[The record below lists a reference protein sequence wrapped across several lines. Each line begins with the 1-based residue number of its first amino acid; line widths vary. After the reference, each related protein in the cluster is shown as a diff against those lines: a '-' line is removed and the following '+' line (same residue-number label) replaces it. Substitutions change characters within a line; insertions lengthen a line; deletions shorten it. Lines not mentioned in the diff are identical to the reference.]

1 MVPWL
6 NSSFFQ
12 ILVLWYLNHK
22 TRVFPISRRGL
33 MTTVFVYFYFLFLA
47 APRGTWNFADRS
59 HSGLWKNRASFQI
72 FESRKHLELQA
83 WRSCDCSDLG
93 LAERPSPP
101 GLYTSDGPRDL
112 LHSVTQAEPTPSR
125 CLSIRMQSVKRKVL
139 SLWTHSTGLK
149 SWLTCCHF
157 LGKALALSE
166 PHILFYKT
174 GVREEESPSWGLLC
188 ELNERMHNI
197 NAWCKWPT
205 TPKVDLIAGRWC

>member
-1 MVPWL
+1 MTIKRQ
-6 NSSFFQ
+6 S
-12 ILVLWYLNHK
+12 YLGYG
-22 TRVFPISRRGL
+22 T
-33 MTTVFVYFYFLFLA
+33 FLY
-47 APRGTWNFADRS
+47 PDRS

-83 WRSCDCSDLG
+83 WRSCECSDLG

-112 LHSVTQAEPTPSR
+112 LHSVTQAEPTPSL

-149 SWLTCCHF
+149 SWLTCCHSWARPF
-157 LGKALALSE
+157 HSLRLTFSSIKQ
-166 PHILFYKT
+166 
-174 GVREEESPSWGLLC
+174 VWEESPSWGPLW

-205 TPKVDLIAGRWC
+205 TPKVDLVAGRWW